1 MAIRLPHFFA
11 IRQHPVKMCRCVFYR
26 ISTIWRNMKLD
37 MRKLPVWVLAC
48 ACAVVLCAG
57 FAWWAFGA
65 PAGRVFRLYDRD
77 RDQVVLSVPIK
88 AGDKLSLEIEH
99 SFEHIPWYEFY
110 TVTADYQFNLDAIA
124 VAGYGAGIPAE
135 MDVPTR
141 IEDGLIWMEEI
152 NSVFP
157 QFSWITSDKYMKGFT
172 LNGEEIF
179 DFRSLPDASRIR
191 GEIIEKR
198 GYLSDV

>member
-1 MAIRLPHFFA
+1 MKKLSGRGLLWAAI
-11 IRQHPVKMCRCVFYR
+11 
-26 ISTIWRNMKLD
+26 
-37 MRKLPVWVLAC
+37 LA
-48 ACAVVLCAG
+48 LSGG
-57 FAWWAFGA
+57 FVWWAFFA
-65 PAGRVFRLYDRD
+65 PAGTVFRLYDRD

-99 SFEHIPWYEFY
+99 SFEHIPWYEYY
-110 TVTADYQFNLDAIA
+110 TVTEDFQFNLDAIA

-135 MDVPTR
+135 MDVPTH
-141 IEDGLIWMEEI
+141 IEDGLVWMEEI

-157 QFSWITSDKYMKGFT
+157 RFSWITSDKYMKGFT
-172 LNGEEIF
+172 LNGEKIF